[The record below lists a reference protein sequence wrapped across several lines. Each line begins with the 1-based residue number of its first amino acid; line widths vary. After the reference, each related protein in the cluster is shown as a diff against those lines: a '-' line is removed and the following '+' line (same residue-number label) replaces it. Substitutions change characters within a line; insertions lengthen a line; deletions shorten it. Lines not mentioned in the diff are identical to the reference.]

1 MTFKLPLTI
10 TVPKRDFVGRSV
22 VWPVELES
30 SIGRRGAGMLLEQVW
45 VLGPVRRKLSQG
57 CRHGAIGL
65 LLVLGLSLAA
75 TKSGHA
81 DEDILRLLYWQAPTV
96 VNPHLSIGTKD
107 LSASRI
113 VYEPLASFDKDGR
126 LIPLLAA
133 EIPSLENGAVAAD
146 GRSVTWTLKKDVK
159 WADGVPFTADDV
171 LFTFKYATNSDVGTT
186 TSATYEIVENV
197 EVLSDHTVK
206 VNFKTVNPA
215 WALPFVGVNGMIIPR
230 HLFEDYNGPNWREA
244 PANLQAIGTGA
255 YRVAEFIE
263 EDILIIGEDVVST
276 IKIVYEPNPHFRE
289 ADRPFF
295 RRVEL
300 RGGGDAK
307 VAAEAVLKESTIDYG
322 YNLQVAIETL
332 EELEAEGKGIL
343 YNPPTAWTERIM
355 INFTDPNR
363 ETAAGERSSTAFPH
377 PVLTDKRVR
386 QALSLGIDRER
397 ITKLYGKTGRLA
409 TNILISPSIYASPN
423 TTWDYDLEEA
433 ATLLDDAG
441 WVDRDGDGVR
451 EKDGQHLSIIFQT
464 SVNAVRQ
471 KTQEIIKESLES
483 IGFDV
488 ELKIIDSSIYFGPVR
503 DNTNTRRHFYAD
515 LEEFAFSNKSPD
527 PGAYLKAWTCGEAA
541 QMVNNWSAANWS
553 RYCNPTF
560 DALHE
565 RSTKELDPDKRRQ
578 LIIEMNDLL
587 IEDVAVIPMVERA
600 LAFGVA
606 KSLEG
611 VEPTPWDVDVWNI
624 KDWRRK

>member
-1 MTFKLPLTI
+1 MPQSRAGLL
-10 TVPKRDFVGRSV
+10 FVLALV
-22 VWPVELES
+22 TC
-30 SIGRRGAGMLLEQVW
+30 
-45 VLGPVRRKLSQG
+45 VLGIWGRV
-57 CRHGAIGL
+57 GAAEGAQDG
-65 LLVLGLSLAA
+65 V
-75 TKSGHA
+75 
-81 DEDILRLLYWQAPTV
+81 LRLLFWQAPTV

-113 VYEPLASFDKDGR
+113 VYEPLASFNKDGR

-133 EIPSLENGAVAAD
+133 EVPSLENGAVAAD
-146 GRSVTWTLKKDVK
+146 GRSVTWTLRKNVK
-159 WADGVPFTADDV
+159 WADGEPFTADDV
-171 LFTFKYATNSDVGTT
+171 LFTFEYATNPVVGTT
-186 TSATYEIVENV
+186 TSATYEIVESV
-197 EVLSDHTVK
+197 EVLDDHRVK
-206 VNFKTVNPA
+206 VHFKDVNPA

-230 HLFEDYNGPNWREA
+230 HLFEAYNGPNWQEA
-244 PANLQAIGTGA
+244 PSNLQAVGTGA
-255 YRVAEFIE
+255 YRVAEFVE

-276 IKIVYEPNPHFRE
+276 IKIVYEPNLHFRE
-289 ADRPFF
+289 ADKPFF

-307 VAAEAVLKESTIDYG
+307 VAAEAVLKEGAIDYG

-332 EELEAEGKGIL
+332 EELEAVGKGIL
-343 YNPPTAWTERIM
+343 YAPPTAWTERVM
-355 INFTDPNR
+355 INFADPNR

-377 PVLTDKRVR
+377 PIFTDKRVR
-386 QALSLGIDRER
+386 RALSLGIDRER

-423 TTWDYDLEEA
+423 TTWDYDLEKA
-433 ATLLDDAG
+433 AALLDEAG
-441 WVDRDGDGVR
+441 WVDSDGDGVR
-451 EKDGQHLSIIFQT
+451 EKDGQPLSIVFQT

-471 KTQEIIKESLES
+471 KTQEIIKEALES

-488 ELKIIDSSIYFGPVR
+488 ELKIIDSSIYFGPVG

-541 QMVNNWSAANWS
+541 EMANNWSAANWS
-553 RYCNPTF
+553 RYCNPAF
-560 DALHE
+560 DALYE
-565 RSTKELDPDKRRQ
+565 RSTKELDPDRRRQ

-600 LAFGVA
+600 LAFGVS
-606 KSLEG
+606 KNLEG
-611 VEPTPWDVDVWNI
+611 VDPTPWDVDVWNI
-624 KDWRRK
+624 KDWRRNE

>member
-1 MTFKLPLTI
+1 MPQFRAT
-10 TVPKRDFVGRSV
+10 G
-22 VWPVELES
+22 
-30 SIGRRGAGMLLEQVW
+30 
-45 VLGPVRRKLSQG
+45 
-57 CRHGAIGL
+57 
-65 LLVLGLSLAA
+65 LLVLTLAVGLFGSLGQLKAA
-75 TKSGHA
+75 QGDRGET
-81 DEDILRLLYWQAPTV
+81 LRLLYWQAPTI

-159 WADGVPFTADDV
+159 WADGEPFTADDV
-171 LFTFKYATNSDVGTT
+171 RFTFEYATNPDVGTT
-186 TSATYEIVENV
+186 TSATYEIVERV
-197 EVLSDHTVK
+197 EVLDDHRLK
-206 VNFKTVNPA
+206 VHFKDVNPA

-244 PANLQAIGTGA
+244 PANLQAVGTGA
-255 YRVAEFIE
+255 YYVVAFIE

-276 IKIVYEPNPHFRE
+276 IKIDYEPNPHFRE

-307 VAAEAVLKESTIDYG
+307 VAAEAVLKEGTIDYG
-322 YNLQVAIETL
+322 YNLQVAIEAL
-332 EELEAEGKGIL
+332 EDLEAQGKGVL
-343 YNPPTAWTERIM
+343 YAPASAWTERVM
-355 INFTDPNR
+355 INFADPNR
-363 ETAAGERSSTAFPH
+363 ETAGGERASTAFPH
-377 PVLTDKRVR
+377 PFLTDKRVR
-386 QALSLGIDRER
+386 QALSLAIDRAR
-397 ITKLYGKTGRLA
+397 IAKLYGKTGRLA
-409 TNILISPSIYASPN
+409 TNLLISPSIYASPN
-423 TTWDYDLEEA
+423 TTWDYDLEKA
-433 ATLLDDAG
+433 AALLDEAG
-441 WVDRDGDGVR
+441 WQDGDGDGLR
-451 EKDGQHLSIIFQT
+451 EKGGQRLGIVFQT
-464 SVNAVRQ
+464 SVNSVRQ
-471 KTQEIIKESLES
+471 ETQEIIKEALES
-483 IGFDV
+483 IGFEV
-488 ELKIIDSSIYFGPVR
+488 ELKIIDSSIYFGPVG

-515 LEEFAFSNKSPD
+515 LEEFNFSNKSPD

-541 QMVNNWSAANWS
+541 QMANNWSAANWS
-553 RYCNPTF
+553 RYCNPAF

-565 RSTKELDPDKRRQ
+565 RSTRELDPDKRRQ
-578 LIIEMNDLL
+578 LIIEMNDFL

-606 KSLEG
+606 KDLAG

-624 KDWRRK
+624 KDWRRKE